1 MEHSVFSYSKKSQL
15 AFSVTGAVIG
25 LMMIILS
32 VQIYVDITTVL
43 SAPSIIGKDFLVLSK
58 EVSML
63 SDGNFSE
70 DEIVE
75 LKSQE
80 FILDVAPVEGNR
92 FESFVVADMG
102 TNARFNTLMPLISIP
117 DNFIDNLSDDFSWTP
132 GQTELPVIIPTSFF
146 NSYNFGIAE
155 ASKSPKVTK
164 ELMATIRPKLRIGK
178 TEWYNIRIVA
188 FSDRFSD
195 GVIVPDS
202 FLNYGNE
209 YFASIEN
216 KKMNRIVISALNIKS
231 PLLQEFIESHAY
243 VANQDKLKGGK
254 ITEFMNVLLPV
265 VLSIAAVIV
274 LLSLLTFIQNAQ
286 LMLAGSDYEVGLLG
300 FLGYAPLSVSKLVM
314 KKFNRLFLLILILA
328 LPLCFILKWFI
339 NGQFEYN
346 LGINMGLSISWA
358 TILTGSAV
366 YFIFYVAQFYMIRIA
381 VKKKITAS

>member
-43 SAPSIIGKDFLVLSK
+43 ITPSIIGKDFLVLSK

-102 TNARFNTLMPLISIP
+102 TNARFNTLMPLSSIP

-209 YFASIEN
+209 HFASTEN

-231 PLLQEFIESHAY
+231 PLLQAFIESHAY

-286 LMLAGSDYEVGLLG
+286 LMLASSDYEVGLLG

-328 LPLCFILKWFI
+328 LPLCFVLKWFI
-339 NGQFEYN
+339 NGQFEDN
-346 LGINMGLSISWA
+346 LGINMGLSINWA

-381 VKKKITAS
+381 VKKKIAAS

>member
-43 SAPSIIGKDFLVLSK
+43 STPSIIGKDFLVLSK

-202 FLNYGNE
+202 FLKYGNE
-209 YFASIEN
+209 HFASTEN

-231 PLLQEFIESHAY
+231 PLLQAFIESHAY

-286 LMLAGSDYEVGLLG
+286 LMLASSDYEVGLLG

-328 LPLCFILKWFI
+328 LPLSFILKWFI
-339 NGQFEYN
+339 NGQFEEN
-346 LGINMGLSISWA
+346 LGINMGLSINWA

-366 YFIFYVAQFYMIRIA
+366 YFIFYLAQFYMIRIA
-381 VKKKITAS
+381 VKKKIAAS

>member
-80 FILDVAPVEGNR
+80 FILDVAPVAGNT
-92 FESFVVADMG
+92 FQPFVVADMG
-102 TNARFNTLMPLISIP
+102 NNARFNTLMPLISIP

-195 GVIVPDS
+195 GVIVPES
-202 FLNYGNE
+202 FLKYGNE
-209 YFASIEN
+209 HFASTEN

-231 PLLQEFIESHAY
+231 PLLQAFIESHAY
-243 VANQDKLKGGK
+243 VAN
-254 ITEFMNVLLPV
+254 
-265 VLSIAAVIV
+265 S
-274 LLSLLTFIQNAQ
+274 
-286 LMLAGSDYEVGLLG
+286 
-300 FLGYAPLSVSKLVM
+300 
-314 KKFNRLFLLILILA
+314 R
-328 LPLCFILKWFI
+328 
-339 NGQFEYN
+339 
-346 LGINMGLSISWA
+346 
-358 TILTGSAV
+358 
-366 YFIFYVAQFYMIRIA
+366 
-381 VKKKITAS
+381 